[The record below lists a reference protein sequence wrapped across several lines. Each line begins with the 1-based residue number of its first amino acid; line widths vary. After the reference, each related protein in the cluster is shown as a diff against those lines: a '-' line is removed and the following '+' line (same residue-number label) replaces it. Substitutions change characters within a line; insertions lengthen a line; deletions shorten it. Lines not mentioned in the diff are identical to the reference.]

1 MNSKNG
7 RVNHDF
13 QLAYFLAGS
22 CHTPDG
28 AYALLCDLRQ
38 DRKDALALVRSSRL
52 REQAKRLRAED
63 ALTSPDPATRL
74 EAEADLAEMDAHA
87 ETLALNIAAA
97 EAELAT
103 INALIDRIQPHR
115 RFAHLP
121 DAEAHEAAQAD
132 EWRLELMRRAENYLI
147 TLQPIPA
154 DHFNAMRMHPA
165 FKEHIAPHIE
175 LVRDAVE
182 QWSRGNQVSIP
193 SLPTVAA
200 LLEAK
205 P

>member
-1 MNSKNG
+1 MNAKNG

-38 DRKDALALVRSSRL
+38 DRKDALALVKSSSL
-52 REQAKRLRAED
+52 REQAKRIRAERGLD
-63 ALTSPDPATRL
+63 STDSATRL

-103 INALIDRIQPHR
+103 INALIERIQPHR
-115 RFAHLP
+115 VFAHLP
-121 DAEAHEAAQAD
+121 DAQAHEAAQAD
-132 EWRLELMRRAENYLI
+132 EWRLELMRRAENYLL
-147 TLQPIPA
+147 TQQPIPA
-154 DHFNAMRMHPA
+154 DQFNAMRMHPSFDA
-165 FKEHIAPHIE
+165 DIAPHIDRVTYAIKSNGE
-175 LVRDAVE
+175 WTA
-182 QWSRGNQVSIP
+182 
-193 SLPTVAA
+193 LPTVAA

-205 P
+205 

>member
-1 MNSKNG
+1 MNAKNG

-38 DRKDALALVRSSRL
+38 DRRDALALVKSSSL
-52 REQAKRLRAED
+52 REQAKRIRAERGLD
-63 ALTSPDPATRL
+63 STDSATRL

-103 INALIDRIQPHR
+103 INALIERIQPHR
-115 RFAHLP
+115 VFAHLA

-132 EWRLELMRRAENYLI
+132 EWRLELMRRAENYLL
-147 TLQPIPA
+147 TQQPIPA
-154 DHFNAMRMHPA
+154 DHFNAMRMHPD
-165 FKEHIAPHIE
+165 FEESIAPHIG
-175 LVRDAVE
+175 LVQTAIANNAT
-182 QWSRGNQVSIP
+182 WP
-193 SLPTVAA
+193 ALPTVAA

-205 P
+205 

>member
-1 MNSKNG
+1 MNAKNG

-38 DRKDALALVRSSRL
+38 DRKDALALVKSSSL
-52 REQAKRLRAED
+52 REQAKRIRAERNLD
-63 ALTSPDPATRL
+63 STDPATRL
-74 EAEADLAEMDAHA
+74 EAEADIAEMDAHA

-103 INALIDRIQPHR
+103 INALIERIQPHR
-115 RFAHLP
+115 VFAHLP
-121 DAEAHEAAQAD
+121 DAQAHEAAQAD
-132 EWRLELMRRAENYLI
+132 EWRLELMRRAENYLL
-147 TLQPIPA
+147 TQQPIPA
-154 DHFNAMRMHPA
+154 DQFNAMRMHPSFDA
-165 FKEHIAPHIE
+165 DIAPHIDRVTYAIKSNGE
-175 LVRDAVE
+175 WTA
-182 QWSRGNQVSIP
+182 
-193 SLPTVAA
+193 LPTVAA

-205 P
+205 

>member
-1 MNSKNG
+1 MNSTNG

-38 DRKDALALVRSSRL
+38 DRKDAIALVRSSAL
-52 REQAKRLRAED
+52 RGQAKRLRAEA
-63 ALTSPDPATRL
+63 ALDSTDPATRL

-87 ETLALNIAAA
+87 ETLAVNIAAA
-97 EAELAT
+97 KAELGT
-103 INALIDRIQPHR
+103 INKIIERIQPHR
-115 RFAHLP
+115 KFGHLP

-132 EWRLELMRRAENYLI
+132 EWRLELMRRAENYLL
-147 TLQPIPA
+147 TGNGIPA
-154 DHFNAMRMHPA
+154 DHFGAMRMHPD
-165 FKEHIAPHIE
+165 FETTIAPHIGF
-175 LVRDAVE
+175 VQTAIA
-182 QWSRGNQVSIP
+182 QNTTWP
-193 SLPTVAA
+193 ALPTVAA

-205 P
+205 

>member
-52 REQAKRLRAED
+52 REQAKRLRAEA

-103 INALIDRIQPHR
+103 INALIERIQPHR
-115 RFAHLP
+115 VFAHLP

-132 EWRLELMRRAENYLI
+132 EWRLELMRRAENYLL
-147 TLQPIPA
+147 TGGIPA
-154 DHFNAMRMHPA
+154 DHFGAMRMHPSW
-165 FKEHIAPHIE
+165 ESDIAPHI
-175 LVRDAVE
+175 
-182 QWSRGNQVSIP
+182 VSVQAAIAQNARLP

-200 LLEAK
+200 LLEVK

>member
-1 MNSKNG
+1 MNAKNG

-38 DRKDALALVRSSRL
+38 DRRDALALVKSSRL
-52 REQAKRLRAED
+52 REQAKRIRSERGLD
-63 ALTSPDPATRL
+63 STDPATRL
-74 EAEADLAEMDAHA
+74 EAEADIAEMDAHA

-103 INALIDRIQPHR
+103 INALIERLQPHR
-115 RFAHLP
+115 VFAHLP
-121 DAEAHEAAQAD
+121 DAQAHEAAQAD
-132 EWRLELMRRAENYLI
+132 EWRLELMRRAENYLL
-147 TLQPIPA
+147 TNQPIPA
-154 DHFNAMRMHPA
+154 DQFNAMRMHPSFDA
-165 FKEHIAPHIE
+165 DIAPHIG
-175 LVRDAVE
+175 LVQAAITNNAA
-182 QWSRGNQVSIP
+182 WP
-193 SLPTVAA
+193 ALPTVAA

-205 P
+205 

>member
-1 MNSKNG
+1 MNAKNG

-38 DRKDALALVRSSRL
+38 DRKDALALVKSSSL
-52 REQAKRLRAED
+52 REQAKRIRAERGLD
-63 ALTSPDPATRL
+63 ATDSATRL

-103 INALIDRIQPHR
+103 INALIERIQPHR
-115 RFAHLP
+115 VFAHLP
-121 DAEAHEAAQAD
+121 DAQAHEAAQAD
-132 EWRLELMRRAENYLI
+132 EWRLELMRRAENYLL
-147 TLQPIPA
+147 TQQPIPA
-154 DHFNAMRMHPA
+154 DQFNAMRMHPSFDA
-165 FKEHIAPHIE
+165 DIAPHIDRVTYAIKSNGE
-175 LVRDAVE
+175 WTA
-182 QWSRGNQVSIP
+182 
-193 SLPTVAA
+193 LPTVAA

-205 P
+205 